1 MNPSKSLLQIALA
14 LAFSGGWQGLVQAQV
29 QEAIKPLS
37 LSAVD
42 VIGTVLLPGIGTP
55 LRDVPAN
62 VQVLSAQDM
71 ALQRQTN
78 LVEFIE
84 QNPGSISVNSAQ
96 GNPFQPDISFRGF
109 TASPLLGLPQGLS
122 VFQDGVRINE
132 AFGDSVNWDLLPQ
145 SAISSLQLI
154 PGSNPVFGL
163 NTLGGALA
171 IHTKSGRENP
181 GGAVE
186 FSTGSFGRKIFT
198 LEQGGSSG
206 PLDYF
211 FTANRFDDDGW
222 AEHNPSRIRQVF
234 GKVGYKTGV
243 TDIDLSLTAADNTLQ
258 GTQTLPL
265 SFANDVRKAYTYP
278 DSSHNQLGFLNLKG
292 SHYYSDNVLVGGNLY
307 YRKYKNQGISSNVN
321 NNFGQ
326 VDATT
331 GQADSTQ
338 ANNARAAI
346 DQTGYGMGL
355 QMTLLDNFFGRANQ
369 FVLGASSDFGNSRF
383 TQDNQNA
390 QFTSDRGTQGTS
402 DFVQATDATTH
413 NRYDGLFFA
422 DTWSVSEQWTLTG
435 SGRYNRALVQIA
447 DQTGNA
453 PKLNSENKFSRF
465 NPAIGVNFNP
475 TPRLTSYVN
484 YSEGMRAP
492 TPIELTCADPEAP
505 CKLPNNFLADPPLKM
520 VVSRTIEA
528 GARGKIGASSQWS
541 AAIYNTDLEDDI
553 AFINS
558 SGTASNAGYF
568 QNVGK
573 SRRQGLELSAAS
585 RFGALALSA
594 NYSFI
599 NATYESSFT
608 ELSPNNST
616 ANGNGAVQVS
626 AGNRIPGIPK
636 QTLKFRL
643 DYAATSQ
650 WSVGGNVVLNSAI
663 FARGDENNLDARGKI
678 AGYAVVNL
686 DSRYKVSPK
695 LELFGRINNAL
706 GKQYSNF
713 GVLGQNYFT
722 GADRSFDGN
731 NPNVEQFRSYAAPRG
746 IWVGV
751 RTSWL

>member
-1 MNPSKSLLQIALA
+1 MIPSKSLIHILLV
-14 LAFSGGWQGLVQAQV
+14 LAFGGCLHGLVQAQV
-29 QEAIKPLS
+29 QDESKPSS
-37 LSAVD
+37 LAAVE

-62 VQVLSAQDM
+62 VQIMSAKDIG
-71 ALQRQTN
+71 LQRQTN

-84 QNPGSISVNSAQ
+84 QNPGGISVNSAQ

-171 IHTKSGRENP
+171 IHTKNGRENP
-181 GGAVE
+181 GGAFE
-186 FSTGSFGRKIFT
+186 FSTGSFGRKIIT
-198 LEQGGSSG
+198 IAQGGSNG
-206 PLDYF
+206 PFDYF
-211 FTANRFDDDGW
+211 FTANRFDDVGW
-222 AEHNPSRIRQVF
+222 AEHNPSQVRQVF

-243 TDIDLSLTAADNTLQ
+243 TDLDLSLTAADNTLQ

-265 SFANDVRKAYTYP
+265 SFANDVRQAYTYP

-292 SHYYSDNVLVGGNLY
+292 SHFINESVLIGGNLY
-307 YRKYKNQGISSNVN
+307 YRKYKNQGVSSNIN
-321 NNFGQ
+321 NNFSQ
-326 VDATT
+326 IDTTT
-331 GQADSTQ
+331 GLADTTQ

-355 QMTLLDNFFGRANQ
+355 QITLLDNFAGRPNQ
-369 FVLGASSDFGNSRF
+369 FVLGASSDFGQARF
-383 TQDNQNA
+383 IQDNQSA
-390 QFTSDRGTQGTS
+390 QFTTDRGTQATS
-402 DFVQATDATTH
+402 DFVQATDAKTH

-422 DTWSVSEQWTLTG
+422 DTWSLSAQWTLTG

-447 DQTGNA
+447 DQTGIA
-453 PKLNSENKFSRF
+453 PKLNSEHRFSRF
-465 NPAIGVNFNP
+465 NPAFGVNFNP
-475 TPRLTSYVN
+475 TPRLTTYAN

-505 CKLPNNFLADPPLKM
+505 CKLPNNFLADPPLLM
-520 VVSRTIEA
+520 VISRTVEV
-528 GARGKIGASSQWS
+528 GARGKIGTASQWS
-541 AAIYNTDLEDDI
+541 AALFNTDLQDDI

-558 SGTASNAGYF
+558 SGTATNAGYF

-573 SRRQGLELSAAS
+573 SRRQGLALSAAS
-585 RFGALALSA
+585 RFGGLSLSA
-594 NYSFI
+594 NYSLI
-599 NATYESSFT
+599 NATYQSAFT

-616 ANGNGAVQVS
+616 ANVNGAVQVNP
-626 AGNRIPGIPK
+626 GNRLPGIPK
-636 QTLKFRL
+636 QAIRFRL
-643 DYAATSQ
+643 DYAAISQ
-650 WSVGGNVVLNSAI
+650 WSVGANVVLNSAI

-686 DSRYKVSPK
+686 DSRYTLSPK
-695 LELFGRINNAL
+695 LEFFGRINNAL

-722 GADRSFDGN
+722 GENRSFDGN
-731 NPNVEQFRSYAAPRG
+731 NPSVEQFRAYAAPRG
-746 IWVGV
+746 LWVGV
-751 RTSWL
+751 RSSWL